1 MARAR
6 KGWDQLSPAYRKR
19 LEKSGINKK
28 TYKAGAD
35 LRAARG
41 KKNEGVQKT
50 AKSQT
55 ALTRKAVRAQATPA
69 EIRELER
76 MITRPS
82 WLPKGFPIRTEV
94 AAVMATLPNPR
105 TWKHTYLTPANNGQ
119 PWTLTI
125 YRTRAKYPI
134 VVEIPGGGGAEG
146 EAPREVIDILKTL
159 NIQYNAEEEINYED
173 VFWTVMD
180 TDMKAPKK

>member
-6 KGWDQLSPAYRKR
+6 KGWDQLSPAYRDRLKR
-19 LEKSGINKK
+19 SGITKK
-28 TYKAGAD
+28 SYTAGVD

-41 KKNEGVQKT
+41 KKTEGLKVT
-50 AKSQT
+50 AKTQK
-55 ALTRKAVRAQATPA
+55 ALTQKAVRAEATPQ
-69 EIRELER
+69 EIRQLES
-76 MITRPS
+76 MIIRPN
-82 WLPKGFPIRTEV
+82 WLPKGLSVRTEV
-94 AAVMATLPNPR
+94 AAVMATLPNPK
-105 TWKHTYLTPANNGQ
+105 TWKHTYLTPAKGNA

-125 YRTRAKYPI
+125 YRKRAKYPI

-146 EAPREVIDILKTL
+146 EAPREVIDILKSL

-173 VFWTVMD
+173 IFWSVMD